1 MWMAIKGYEQECF
14 QIKKKNPAE
23 TFVKSRQASSV
34 IIKTSILSYYSKL
47 VLFKA
52 LNVSDSAK

>member
-14 QIKKKNPAE
+14 QIKKKPAE

-47 VLFKA
+47 VWFKA